1 MVTAGLQ
8 SQQDTEDGLG
18 AGQQQIWGR
27 CWLML
32 LAQPPLDGAGLLGSS
47 ERQLQSKAE
56 AVLLVPL
63 MCYQPRHRVLP
74 ETELEA
80 LLWLP
85 CATPSRPSPQES
97 PQCQH
102 PSSLTPGLLPAN
114 PGAPRTFLTCTMWAL
129 KTTTTTTQHKNPPQN
144 VKKQQSPKEKG
155 PGLGAPTSSP
165 AEQSQWHPATLTHSP
180 GSRHRL
186 AGAALKTLS
195 HGTWAQNTGSNEY
208 T

>member
-1 MVTAGLQ
+1 MLACAACSATPG
-8 SQQDTEDGLG
+8 
-18 AGQQQIWGR
+18 WG
-27 CWLML
+27 W
-32 LAQPPLDGAGLLGSS
+32 AAGSS

-85 CATPSRPSPQES
+85 CATPSRPSPQGS

-114 PGAPRTFLTCTMWAL
+114 PGAPQTFLTCTIWAL

-155 PGLGAPTSSP
+155 PGLGAPTSST